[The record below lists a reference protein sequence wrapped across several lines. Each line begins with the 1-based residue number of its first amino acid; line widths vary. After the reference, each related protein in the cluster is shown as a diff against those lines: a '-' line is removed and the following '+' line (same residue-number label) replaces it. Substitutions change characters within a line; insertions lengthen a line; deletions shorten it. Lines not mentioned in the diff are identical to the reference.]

1 LTVAFPV
8 ALGRVGAIDQQS
20 DTRDKTNLKK
30 RWEALRIVLDVI
42 KERAKLLRYEDV
54 PAQD

>member
-20 DTRDKTNLKK
+20 DARDKTRLRE
-30 RWEALRIVLDVI
+30 RWEAMRIVLDVI
-42 KERAKLLRYEDV
+42 KERAMLLRYEGV